1 MWNSTFDLQQWQ
13 ILLDAR
19 ADDRSPH
26 TRQEDRLAT
35 VFGER
40 GLHAR
45 NNPQPAPTMAPMIL
59 AAKPWFYWLGVVLF
73 AGAMSGVGFIL
84 IGYYLKVARNKV
96 SRITKD

>member
-1 MWNSTFDLQQWQ
+1 
-13 ILLDAR
+13 
-19 ADDRSPH
+19 
-26 TRQEDRLAT
+26 
-35 VFGER
+35 
-40 GLHAR
+40 
-45 NNPQPAPTMAPMIL
+45 MAPMIL